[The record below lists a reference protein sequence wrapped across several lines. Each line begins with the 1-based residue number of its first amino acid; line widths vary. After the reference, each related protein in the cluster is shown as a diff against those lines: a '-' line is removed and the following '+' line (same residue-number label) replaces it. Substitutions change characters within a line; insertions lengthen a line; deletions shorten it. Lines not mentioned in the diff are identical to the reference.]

1 MQPRTQYL
9 LLALL
14 RFVLALTAWGVVHP
28 DELFQSVEVRH
39 AARPRPLR
47 DPKLRGRCAPAGCIT
62 PTTCSPGSS
71 KPPTPAAAASPL
83 LSPPAR
89 HCGSSLRLPPPPP
102 APPRLNPLAQ
112 LQQLAAYAGLG
123 FTVGGWAFFL
133 VSRLWMA
140 CASFLLDYSLLLLLR
155 RTNPAHALRHLLMF
169 ASSWPV
175 LVFCTRPFSN
185 TLEAIAVALVL
196 LLVSSPGTG
205 TVGRA
210 SSLAL
215 AACAVVGV
223 WIRVTTLAF
232 LAPSALYHFAR
243 LLKARQFALLLHSV
257 AAIALTAAALV
268 LIDTRF
274 YAAHSNSTAITVTP
288 WNLFLYNSNTENL
301 ATHGLHPR
309 MTHAA
314 VNVPMLLTAAA
325 PALYHK
331 LFASVR
337 HLARREMSWF
347 HLDALLASTLILGIA
362 ALSLFP
368 HQEPR
373 FLLPLLVPSIA
384 LLSSSG
390 AFSSRRMRYAWTAMN
405 AVLLLFWGGVHQA
418 ALIPVLHT
426 LSSRASGCS
435 IVVAGTYSAPAS
447 AVARC
452 VSVGNCSS
460 VPVASLEGSSV
471 SDIDAFLSASV
482 RRGCVFLAA
491 PAAHPL

>member
-1 MQPRTQYL
+1 MR
-9 LLALL
+9 
-14 RFVLALTAWGVVHP
+14 
-28 DELFQSVEVRH
+28 
-39 AARPRPLR
+39 
-47 DPKLRGRCAPAGCIT
+47 
-62 PTTCSPGSS
+62 
-71 KPPTPAAAASPL
+71 
-83 LSPPAR
+83 
-89 HCGSSLRLPPPPP
+89 PPPP
-102 APPRLNPLAQ
+102 APPRLNSLAQ
-112 LQQLAAYAGLG
+112 LQQLAAHAGLS
-123 FTVGGWAFFL
+123 FTVRGWAFFL

-155 RTNPAHALRHLLMF
+155 RSNPTHALRHLLIF

-175 LVFCTRPFSN
+175 LVLCTRPFSN
-185 TLEAIAVALVL
+185 ALEAIAVALVL
-196 LLVSSPGTG
+196 LLVSSPASPAP
-205 TVGRA
+205 A

-232 LAPSALYHFAR
+232 LAPSALYYLAR
-243 LLKARQFALLLHSV
+243 LLKARQFPLLLYTL

-268 LIDTRF
+268 LVDTRF
-274 YAAHSNSTAITVTP
+274 YAGGGTAQRNSTAITVTP

-301 ATHGLHPR
+301 AVHGLHPR
-309 MTHAA
+309 ITHAA

-331 LFASVR
+331 IFSTAR
-337 HLARREMSWF
+337 HVVRREMSLF
-347 HLDALLASTLILGIA
+347 HLDALLSSTVLLAIA

-373 FLLPLLVPSIA
+373 FLLPLLVPSLA
-384 LLSSSG
+384 LLSTSG

-405 AVLLLFWGGVHQA
+405 AALLVFWGGVHQA
-418 ALIPVLHT
+418 ALIPVLHS
-426 LSSRASGCS
+426 LSSDASGCS

-452 VSVGNCSS
+452 VSMGNCSS

-491 PAAHPL
+491 PAAHPV